1 MRGQTGTTSLRAV
14 LYMDEMLGYFPPV
27 ANPPSKAPFMTLL
40 KQGRAF
46 GLGVVLATQ
55 NPVDLDYKGL
65 ANTGTWFLGRLQT
78 ERDKA
83 RMLDGL
89 EGAAAGSMDRAETDR
104 LLSALDKRVF
114 LLHNVHEK
122 APVVFQT
129 RWTLSYLRGP
139 LSRDQIRALTP
150 QAEVASQRM
159 EAGAR
164 KPEAASQKPAA
175 GGPRAAAP
183 PIVSPGIQQYF
194 VQAGAATQVH
204 YTPVVLGAARVAFGE
219 AKLGIDEVRDV
230 VYAAPF
236 GSGPLAVDWTTARA
250 VEVSTA
256 DLRDAGPAG
265 ATYEEV
271 PAAGLQAKH
280 YAQWNKDF
288 GKWLSQSEK
297 LELMRQRD
305 LKLTSNPG
313 ETERDF
319 QVRVRD
325 AQRVARDAAVDAVRK
340 KFATRQ
346 AQLEEQKR
354 RAAASVERESAQA
367 SQQKLQT
374 GLSVGATILGAIFGR
389 KAIGVGSLGRA
400 TTAARGVGRSM
411 KETDDIRRANENL
424 DAIAERA
431 RALEDDVAQETRRIT
446 EEFDAAGAIERVSLT
461 PKRGQ
466 VSVQLVGLGW
476 LPEGH

>member
-1 MRGQTGTTSLRAV
+1 
-14 LYMDEMLGYFPPV
+14 
-27 ANPPSKAPFMTLL
+27 MTLL

-114 LLHNVHEK
+114 LLHNVHDK

-150 QAEVASQRM
+150 EPAVQPSRRKPDADVGRTRSRSGRSRRQAEGRSQAQLSRRRSSLRASSSTSSRPRPSGPVRLH
-159 EAGAR
+159 ARRPWRGAR
-164 KPEAASQKPAA
+164 RVRRRQARHRRGPGRRLRGAVRSGAA
-175 GGPRAAAP
+175 GRRLGDGGTRSTSRP
-183 PIVSPGIQQYF
+183 PIFG
-194 VQAGAATQVH
+194 
-204 YTPVVLGAARVAFGE
+204 TPDRPARLMRRCRRQGC
-219 AKLGIDEVRDV
+219 RRR
-230 VYAAPF
+230 
-236 GSGPLAVDWTTARA
+236 TTPRGTRT
-250 VEVSTA
+250 S
-256 DLRDAGPAG
+256 RR
-265 ATYEEV
+265 
-271 PAAGLQAKH
+271 
-280 YAQWNKDF
+280 
-288 GKWLSQSEK
+288 WLSQSEK

-313 ETERDF
+313 ESERDF

-340 KFATRQ
+340 KYAARQ
-346 AQLEEQKR
+346 AQLEEQRR

-424 DAIAERA
+424 GAARGAGARA
-431 RALEDDVAQETRRIT
+431 RGRNGRRRR
-446 EEFDAAGAIERVSLT
+446 AGSPSSSTLRATVERVSLA

-476 LPEGH
+476 LPDEASDAAAAVGVVGWPSWA